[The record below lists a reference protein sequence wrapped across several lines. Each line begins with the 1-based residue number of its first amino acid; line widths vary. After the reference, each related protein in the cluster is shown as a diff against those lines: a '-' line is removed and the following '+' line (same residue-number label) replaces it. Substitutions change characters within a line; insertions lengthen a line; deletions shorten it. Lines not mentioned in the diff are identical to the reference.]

1 MCTQKLMCNAELRP
15 TCNETSR
22 GFKAIELLVM
32 LGPLFGGDGPDVWPS
47 WKKNPNQINKKNSEQ
62 PNRLKTFR
70 NKAHYLQNKSL
81 AFWRDKVRHTQL
93 LPAWQG
99 HYATQTCFP
108 DVQPSWDNAPARL
121 LQPGFQTSSVI
132 LQSWCRAVSCGCWL
146 FAARAGCASPSPVWA
161 KPSPGSL
168 MSKRHPASP
177 RFPCTGLA
185 PSRLTLVLPAL

>member
-1 MCTQKLMCNAELRP
+1 MQSSDQPVMKPPVGLRLSNCLSCLARSSEVMAQMFGPPGKKPKSNQQK
-15 TCNETSR
+15 T
-22 GFKAIELLVM
+22 
-32 LGPLFGGDGPDVWPS
+32 
-47 WKKNPNQINKKNSEQ
+47 SEQ

-70 NKAHYLQNKSL
+70 NKACYLQNKSL
-81 AFWRDKVRHTQL
+81 AFSRDKVRHTQL

-168 MSKRHPASP
+168 MSIQCHPGSHAQ
-177 RFPCTGLA
+177 G
-185 PSRLTLVLPAL
+185 